1 MKKTL
6 YISVKY
12 KISVFFLIFSLVNSC
27 NLNEQKDKKRF
38 EKIEKE
44 LKINFKNGYVV
55 VLSEYDCIS
64 CLKALQNKINFLI
77 ETSKNFVIAYFTK
90 NNNTQGYPKNFLQN
104 YPNFQSFPISKDL
117 FSQISISSIRGSSP
131 FLIEISDSKITE
143 IISITKK

>member
-1 MKKTL
+1 
-6 YISVKY
+6 
-12 KISVFFLIFSLVNSC
+12 
-27 NLNEQKDKKRF
+27 LNEQKDKKRF

-77 ETSKNFVIAYFTK
+77 ETSKNFVIAYFIK

-104 YPNFQSFPISKDL
+104 YPNLQSFPISKDL

-143 IISITKK
+143 ISSITKK